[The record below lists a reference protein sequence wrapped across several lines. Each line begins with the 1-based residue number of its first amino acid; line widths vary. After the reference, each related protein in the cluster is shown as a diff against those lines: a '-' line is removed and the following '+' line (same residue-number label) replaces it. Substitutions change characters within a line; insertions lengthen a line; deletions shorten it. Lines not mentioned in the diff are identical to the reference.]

1 MRVLVLTSGYAPI
14 IGGAETYA
22 QTFAEGLAASGHE
35 VLVATDQVAG
45 QPARERQR
53 GVAIA
58 RLSGYRALLDDPSK
72 LPWEQL
78 YFGVL
83 PELEEVLAGFRPEL
97 VVANNLE
104 TTVIGKVVAFE
115 LDVPLVGAYH
125 EHAPEEEPFGQGK
138 MALGYRFL
146 SPDLVFAGS
155 RSYQARALRHLP
167 ADRVKLIYHGVD
179 TEVFRPDVS
188 GTEVRARYGIG
199 PDEKLIVNSGR
210 LKPRKGQLAL
220 LRAFAAQ
227 DDPAARLL
235 IVGGVSSAS
244 LEHAALLES
253 EIDRLGLRD
262 HVRIDR
268 EVTYEQIPSVLAA
281 ADVVAQ
287 PSTSEGLGLALIE
300 AMAMGRPVIATNIAG
315 FDEILTA
322 DDLALVVEPDDV
334 DQIAAALRTLLADA
348 DARATL
354 GAAGHQHVVEHFS
367 RKKMLEHT
375 EAALCELVRP

>member
-1 MRVLVLTSGYAPI
+1 MRVLLLTSGYAPI

-22 QTFAEGLAASGHE
+22 QTLAEGLAASGHE
-35 VLVATDQVAG
+35 VLVVTDQVAG
-45 QPARERQR
+45 HPASERLG
-53 GVAIA
+53 GVRVA

-83 PELEEVLAGFRPEL
+83 PELEEVLRGFTPQL

-104 TTVIGKVVAFE
+104 TTVIGRVVAFE
-115 LDVPLVGAYH
+115 LDVPLVGTYH

-146 SPDLVFAGS
+146 SPDLVLAGS

-167 ADRVKLIYHGVD
+167 ADRVRLIYHGVD
-179 TEVFRPDVS
+179 TDTFRPDV
-188 GTEVRARYGIG
+188 GGAAVRARYGIA
-199 PDEKLIVNSGR
+199 PDEKLVVNSGR

-227 DDPAARLL
+227 DDPSARLL

-253 EIDRLGLRD
+253 EIDQLGLRSR
-262 HVRIDR
+262 VRIDR
-268 EVTYEQIPSVLAA
+268 EVTYQQIPAVLAA

-300 AMAMGRPVIATNIAG
+300 AMAMGRPVIATNIPG

-322 DDLALVVEPDDV
+322 DGLALVVEPDDV
-334 DQIAAALRTLLADA
+334 DGLAAALRTMLADPG
-348 DARATL
+348 ARARL
-354 GAAGHQHVVEHFS
+354 AAAGHQHAVEHFS

-375 EAALCELVRP
+375 EAALLEVVRS